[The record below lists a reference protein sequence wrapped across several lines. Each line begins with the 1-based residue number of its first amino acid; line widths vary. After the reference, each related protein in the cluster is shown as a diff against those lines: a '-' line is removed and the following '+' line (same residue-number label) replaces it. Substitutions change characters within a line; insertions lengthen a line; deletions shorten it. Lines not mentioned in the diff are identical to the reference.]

1 MLTHFTDSNSAVG
14 AFHPMI
20 R

>member
-14 AFHPMI
+14 AFHPMT